1 MLEPSAPTIPVT
13 TLSFEESL
21 RELEGL
27 VRRLEEGRIPLKE
40 AMTSY
45 ERGTALRRQ
54 CEKLLSEARLKIDQ
68 IVQGE
73 EGKLSTER
81 STLED
86 MF

>member
-1 MLEPSAPTIPVT
+1 MSELSSPTPHIA

-27 VRRLEEGRIPLKE
+27 VCRLEGGHIPLKE
-40 AMTSY
+40 AMTAY

-68 IVQGE
+68 IVQSE

-81 STLED
+81 SPLED

>member
-1 MLEPSAPTIPVT
+1 MLEPSAPTTHVA

-81 STLED
+81 STLEE